1 MYSTITDKG
10 TNMIPM
16 GMKAGSMGLKILKTL
31 YKGKAK
37 IGKGSAY
44 LADKAGKAKFTGTSK
59 AITGASK
66 KIHSG
71 SKIVG
76 KTIKKYPKGSSFAGG
91 VATVSFLDD

>member
-1 MYSTITDKG
+1 
-10 TNMIPM
+10 MIPM

-66 KIHSG
+66 KVHKG
-71 SKIVG
+71 TRYLAKE
-76 KTIKKYPKGSSFAGG
+76 IKKNPKVSSFIAGG
-91 VATVSFLDD
+91 LTYNIFDND